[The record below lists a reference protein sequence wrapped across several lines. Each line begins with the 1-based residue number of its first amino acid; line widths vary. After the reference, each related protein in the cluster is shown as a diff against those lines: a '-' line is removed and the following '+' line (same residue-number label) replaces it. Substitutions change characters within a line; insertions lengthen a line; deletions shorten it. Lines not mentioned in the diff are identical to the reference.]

1 MKITKKHAIGDYSMI
16 IDVYSDS
23 VCSIY
28 ERTKKDVESFSDAE
42 LLLNYRLIAQA
53 RTHALSDNAKKVVEE
68 LDMILETEVLSR
80 MGRWSVQ
87 ANNFAQVIYD
97 KITACR

>member
-1 MKITKKHAIGDYSMI
+1 MI
-16 IDVYSDS
+16 IDVYFDA

-28 ERTKKDVESFSDAE
+28 ERTKKDVSSFSDAD

-53 RTHALSDNAKKVVEE
+53 RTHVMSDDAKKVVEE

-80 MGRWSVQ
+80 MGRWRVQ
-87 ANNFAQVIYD
+87 ANNFAQDIYD
-97 KITACR
+97 KITSYR

>member
-1 MKITKKHAIGDYSMI
+1 MN

-28 ERTKKDVESFSDAE
+28 EKTKKDVSSFSDAD
-42 LLLNYRLIAQA
+42 LLLSYRLIAQA
-53 RTHALSDNAKKVVEE
+53 RSHALSDDAEKVVEE

-80 MGRWSVQ
+80 MGRWRVQ
-87 ANNFAQVIYD
+87 AHNFTQEIYD
-97 KITACR
+97 KITDCR

>member
-23 VCSIY
+23 VCFIY
-28 ERTKKDVESFSDAE
+28 ERTKKDVSSFSDGD
-42 LLLNYRLIAQA
+42 LLLSYRLIAQA

-80 MGRWSVQ
+80 MGRWRVQ
-87 ANNFAQVIYD
+87 ANNFAQDVYD
-97 KITACR
+97 KITSYR

>member
-1 MKITKKHAIGDYSMI
+1 MI

-23 VCSIY
+23 VCFIY
-28 ERTKKDVESFSDAE
+28 ERAKKDVSSFSDGD
-42 LLLNYRLIAQA
+42 LLLSYRLIAQA

-80 MGRWSVQ
+80 MGRWNVQ
-87 ANNFAQVIYD
+87 ANNFAQEIYD
-97 KITACR
+97 KITAYR

>member
-1 MKITKKHAIGDYSMI
+1 MI

-42 LLLNYRLIAQA
+42 LLLNYRIIAQA
-53 RTHALSDNAKKVVEE
+53 SSHALSDDAEKVIEE
-68 LDMILETEVLSR
+68 LDMILEDEVISR
-80 MGRWSVQ
+80 MGRWRVQ
-87 ANNFAQVIYD
+87 ANNFAQDIYD
-97 KITACR
+97 KITAYR

>member
-1 MKITKKHAIGDYSMI
+1 MI

-42 LLLNYRLIAQA
+42 LLLNYRIIAQA
-53 RTHALSDNAKKVVEE
+53 SSHALSDDAKKVVEE
-68 LDMILETEVLSR
+68 LDMILENEVLSR
-80 MGRWSVQ
+80 MSRWSVQ
-87 ANNFAQVIYD
+87 ANNFAQEIYD